1 MTAADRDPQD
11 ENAAVESP
19 LAEELPGGS
28 EGIRAVL
35 TELRRAVREK
45 KVDGICAA
53 YQTLRELTDAQG
65 PGRAMELVPKALGE
79 KGAEIVISAFSFR
92 RCFMCSNGTVECE
105 QCGGTGEAA
114 PGESCPHCDGLGLV
128 LCNFCRGTGWAD
140 PETVPEELAS
150 AVHLRQLSHVRREVR
165 ELAKSIKGMRIEELP
180 QLSAA
185 RRRALAGELMRV
197 SARMSELAS
206 DEELAKN
213 ERTADLGSMVSRI
226 DKILTTLR
234 EAH

>member
-1 MTAADRDPQD
+1 MSAVDREPHK

-19 LAEELPGGS
+19 LAEELPSGN

-35 TELRRAVREK
+35 AELRQAARAK

-53 YQTLRELTDAQG
+53 YQRLRELTEAQG
-65 PGRAMELVPKALGE
+65 PDRALALVRKALGE
-79 KGAEIVISAFSFR
+79 KGAEIVISAFSYR
-92 RCFMCSNGTVECE
+92 RCFMCTNGTIECE
-105 QCGGTGEAA
+105 QCDGTGE
-114 PGESCPHCDGLGLV
+114 GDQEGSCGHCDGLGLV
-128 LCNFCRGTGWAD
+128 LCSFCRGTGWAD
-140 PETVPEELAS
+140 PETVPPELAS
-150 AVHLRQLSHVRREVR
+150 AVHRRQLSHVRREVR

-180 QLSAA
+180 KLPPA

-213 ERTADLGSMVSRI
+213 ERTADLGTMVSRI
-226 DKILTTLR
+226 DKIFSTLK